1 MIPFDSI
8 STIPALPNVGSQANV
23 AGLRRLWLIE
33 TRHLLGFIEPRTLGG
48 FISSNWLL
56 APFSL
61 QLGEDTRIVSVKFPA
76 SRGSYNQKAT
86 VGIQCVLYDQSL
98 TFIAPRDNYT
108 ATLFAQRVAGRKFV
122 AIYEDANGLRKLIG
136 TPKQPLRFTSEL
148 RTNPSAWSF
157 SLSCQTKQPS
167 YAWTDDNLLDTIGLD
182 ADFSF
187 GFDTDFNS

>member
-1 MIPFDSI
+1 
-8 STIPALPNVGSQANV
+8 V

-48 FISSNWLL
+48 FIASNWLL

-76 SRGSYNQKAT
+76 SRGSYNQKAQ
-86 VGIQCVLYDQSL
+86 VGVQGVLYDQNL
-98 TFIAPRDNYT
+98 TFIVPRDHPT
-108 ATLFAQRVAGRKFV
+108 TTLFAQRVAGRRFV

-136 TPKQPLRFTSEL
+136 TYKQPLRFSSEL

-167 YAWTDDNLLDTIGLD
+167 YAWTDDGLLDTIGLD

-187 GFDTDFNS
+187 GFDYDFAS

>member
-1 MIPFDSI
+1 MIPYDLT
-8 STIPALPNVGSQANV
+8 STIPALPSVGGQANV

-56 APFSL
+56 APLSL

-76 SRGSYNQKAT
+76 SRGSYNQKAI
-86 VGIQCVLYDQSL
+86 VGVQGVLYDQSL
-98 TFIAPRDNYT
+98 TFIAPRDHLT
-108 ATLFAQRVAGRKFV
+108 TTLFAQRVAGRKFV

-136 TPKQPLRFTSEL
+136 TYKQPLRFTSEL

-157 SLSCQTKQPS
+157 SLSGQTKQPS
-167 YAWTDDNLLDTIGLD
+167 FGWTDDGLLDTIGLD

-187 GFDTDFNS
+187 ALDYDFAS